1 MKKIIILISINTS
14 DYGAER
20 SLVILA
26 NFINKNSKYA
36 SLVIIPKNDK
46 IVNLLK
52 EKKINYIIHSFQ
64 GNVNFGGGTKLFRGL
79 AKYFINR
86 ISSYRLKT
94 LLLGRG
100 YDVVLVHTNT
110 ITTDFGIQLS
120 LLLGVNHIW
129 HIREM
134 ARAAFGFHFEL
145 GDWYIRKITSKSS
158 RIICNSNA
166 TKKYYTNILNRND
179 LLTIYNGV
187 SLSEKYPKASSKEK
201 SFRILMVGRLSHEK
215 NQTSAI
221 KACGYLLSEGRK
233 NFIFDI
239 WGDGPDHNALLS
251 LIRKLKLQNH
261 VYLKGYSNSIPYG
274 EYNVGLSCGEHEA
287 FGRSTVE
294 YMLAKLPV
302 IGVNSG
308 ANQELITSQTGIF
321 YTAGNTTQFGQA
333 LVKLCDDEKLR
344 SELGAYGKKRA
355 EENYTEKSYGN
366 KILEIYEDVI

>member
-1 MKKIIILISINTS
+1 
-14 DYGAER
+14 
-20 SLVILA
+20 
-26 NFINKNSKYA
+26 
-36 SLVIIPKNDK
+36 
-46 IVNLLK
+46 
-52 EKKINYIIHSFQ
+52 
-64 GNVNFGGGTKLFRGL
+64 
-79 AKYFINR
+79 
-86 ISSYRLKT
+86 
-94 LLLGRG
+94 
-100 YDVVLVHTNT
+100 
-110 ITTDFGIQLS
+110 
-120 LLLGVNHIW
+120 
-129 HIREM
+129 
-134 ARAAFGFHFEL
+134 
-145 GDWYIRKITSKSS
+145 
-158 RIICNSNA
+158 
-166 TKKYYTNILNRND
+166 
-179 LLTIYNGV
+179 
-187 SLSEKYPKASSKEK
+187 
-201 SFRILMVGRLSHEK
+201 MVGRLSHEK